1 MSNQID
7 GGIIKILDPQTIGLI
22 LRIIPKRDIIQ
33 ALVCRK
39 FYEYLVCSA
48 NSLVVTKIVS
58 STKIMIDAINTEDY
72 KIIKFLLNNSGIDPN
87 CVFKT
92 QLPLSM
98 WHRSFISDQPFSVTG
113 INMTGLMIACM
124 RKNLKLVSLF
134 INHCSVDSVSSNTTA
149 LMLSLICN
157 FPEGVELLVKNDCYI
172 GQISTLKHQFDRWN
186 YNPILVACIIGRLEC
201 LKFLITNNSSL
212 YTRLPQTGY
221 IPLHLA
227 IKYGHTEIIEYL
239 LEKKTNPDYTDYSGK
254 CPLKIAIDF
263 NNLKAIQLLIKYK
276 AYIDHTNNGINRVE
290 HTLVDGLYTPLVNAV
305 NQNKSDACKLL
316 IEAGAFV
323 NEADLNHD
331 SILLTAISIRNIDIC
346 KLLIKAG
353 CDINGKSN
361 TQTPLIYAIKNNFYE
376 GFKLLLISGADI
388 NVKNNEKVTV
398 IDVLKGDKFEDK
410 YFDILVK
417 YL

>member
-1 MSNQID
+1 M
-7 GGIIKILDPQTIGLI
+7 
-22 LRIIPKRDIIQ
+22 
-33 ALVCRK
+33 A
-39 FYEYLVCSA
+39 
-48 NSLVVTKIVS
+48 
-58 STKIMIDAINTEDY
+58 
-72 KIIKFLLNNSGIDPN
+72 
-87 CVFKT
+87 
-92 QLPLSM
+92 
-98 WHRSFISDQPFSVTG
+98 
-113 INMTGLMIACM
+113 
-124 RKNLKLVSLF
+124 
-134 INHCSVDSVSSNTTA
+134 
-149 LMLSLICN
+149 
-157 FPEGVELLVKNDCYI
+157 
-172 GQISTLKHQFDRWN
+172 HQ
-186 YNPILVACIIGRLEC
+186 E
-201 LKFLITNNSSL
+201 
-212 YTRLPQTGY
+212 
-221 IPLHLA
+221 
-227 IKYGHTEIIEYL
+227 
-239 LEKKTNPDYTDYSGK
+239 
-254 CPLKIAIDF
+254 
-263 NNLKAIQLLIKYK
+263 KAIQLLIKYK